1 MGRKKPSG
9 QLKRGPFSGDD
20 VSAALKID
28 GWYNEGG
35 GGKHPVVLAHPSK
48 PGKIPVKQGWT
59 ALRAKCPIL
68 KGIARTARL
77 SDKRLLELLNGDR

>member
-1 MGRKKPSG
+1 
-9 QLKRGPFSGDD
+9 
-20 VSAALKID
+20 
-28 GWYNEGG
+28 
-35 GGKHPVVLAHPSK
+35 VLAHPTK

-68 KGIARTARL
+68 KGIARTAGL